1 MTELP
6 KYSRLEIERRWLVDF
21 SDELAASQFEPPPF
35 VRREITNEP
44 AFSGVSQAE
53 CRSPA

>member
-44 AFSGVSQAE
+44 AFSGVSLAE
-53 CRSPA
+53 FRSPA